1 MAKITIRVNEELK
14 EIEAGTT
21 LQQLYELIG
30 AARRGGMAMAV
41 NEAVVRRGEWVR
53 WELKD
58 GDKVLIIT
66 AAQWG

>member
-1 MAKITIRVNEELK
+1 
-14 EIEAGTT
+14 
-21 LQQLYELIG
+21 
-30 AARRGGMAMAV
+30 MAV

-66 AAQWG
+66 AAQGG